1 MGICL
6 PNLRIIM
13 KNILLAS
20 LATLTLGTS
29 ALSADDSGLY
39 LGLGYA
45 ATNINLTVDSLP
57 SDQQDLLDASTDSV
71 ILIAG
76 YDFNKY
82 IGAEGR
88 YYLNASS
95 LAFDYYLGDTP
106 LNGTY
111 KAESFALY
119 AKPQYNLGLIT
130 LYGLLGV
137 SFNDYTVNSL
147 LGGSNNDALFSWG
160 GGAKFNVTQSLGLF
174 VDYTDMGKSDN
185 ITNTDLTSWNL
196 GVSYRF

>member
-1 MGICL
+1 
-6 PNLRIIM
+6 M

-20 LATLTLGTS
+20 LAIFTLGTNTLI
-29 ALSADDSGLY
+29 AEDSGLY

-45 ATNINLTVDSLP
+45 ATNINLTLDSLP
-57 SDQQDLLDASTDSV
+57 KDQQDLLDASTDSV

-82 IGAEGR
+82 IAAEGR

-95 LAFDYYLGDTP
+95 ISFDYYLGDTP
-106 LNGTY
+106 ISDTY

-130 LYGLLGV
+130 LYGLLGM
-137 SFNDYTVNSL
+137 SFNDYTANTL
-147 LGGSNNDALFSWG
+147 LSGSSNDALFSWG

-174 VDYTDMGKSDN
+174 LDYTDMGKSDN

-196 GVSYRF
+196 GVSYKF

>member
-1 MGICL
+1 
-6 PNLRIIM
+6 M

-20 LATLTLGTS
+20 LATFTLGTS
-29 ALSADDSGLY
+29 ILSAEDSGLY

-57 SDQQDLLDASTDSV
+57 ANKQNLLDASTDSV
-71 ILIAG
+71 VLLAG

-95 LAFDYYLGDTP
+95 VAFDYYLGNIP
-106 LNGTY
+106 LDY

-137 SFNDYTVNSL
+137 SFNNYTVNTV
-147 LGGSNNDALFSWG
+147 LGGNNNDALFSWG

-174 VDYTDMGKSDN
+174 VDYTDMGKSNN